1 MSQPGFVPPIVDF
14 TTDFSATE
22 SAPRRTVDWTG
33 YPMLFDR
40 VPHRATAPPES
51 GHRTTIETNPQPE
64 RIARSG
70 RDIGEA
76 FLGYCQAI
84 LQTGDLPGVTNRLS
98 ERSAARHAS
107 AAALSFGFSEEEIR
121 QLGFGLYSGP
131 AAIREHL
138 RGVGF
143 SDAEIDASQ
152 LVSDRAARPRSELA
166 GNLLIPLV
174 DERGETQDYLLVS
187 VDHRQS
193 NLAGYRYLLGTAT
206 THITAHGLHTTLART
221 STIHT
226 LVLVEDILDSLLL
239 QCRGMHTIVASG
251 GRGGEFAPRRWEEL
265 ARLGVEN
272 VVLAFRRD
280 TRHVTSVRDALVNA
294 LRARTAPAVYV
305 VDDYPSHEESLREF
319 FQDFG
324 RDASERALARRTL
337 AFHGKDF
344 GAGES
349 IAEIPLADETPD
361 QFSVEPYYR
370 TAFRQHLTD
379 LVAALPEEYRP
390 RHSERLQAADEAI
403 RTENWRQL
411 HEIVGQS
418 AQLATRP
425 EPIRPIEPPVETN
438 RSTPRPLVSNIT
450 MVLNRMDD
458 RSRLAKHSSVV
469 NSHRVNSAEATPSPI
484 EWLAYETADERL
496 HHLCERILDACE
508 KEESERLV
516 IACREH
522 GDQEF
527 LVALTRQLARRL
539 SQGHMPTREE
549 VQRRLSA
556 ANTRVN
562 DTSQPWWIDEAV
574 ERLQLW
580 SNRLYFINC
589 AGTPDCWTTMEH
601 VVGEF
606 SAHPRV
612 GGLFWDGDASG
623 ETCPHAMDGHVGLR
637 AFARRF
643 QCPVVVATAWRA
655 ATAAPTK
662 RHDLPASEAEIDTVF
677 AEWEEREL
685 EARNGE
691 SA

>member
-14 TTDFSATE
+14 TTDFSAIE

-33 YPMLFDR
+33 YPTLFER
-40 VPHRATAPPES
+40 VPHRTTTPPET
-51 GHRTTIETNPQPE
+51 GHRTTIETSSEPE
-64 RIARSG
+64 RLARPG

-84 LQTGDLPGVTNRLS
+84 LQTGDLPGTTDRPS
-98 ERSAARHAS
+98 ERSAARHAR
-107 AAALSFGFSEEEIR
+107 AAALAFGFTDEEIR
-121 QLGFGLYSGP
+121 RLGFGLYPGP

-138 RGVGF
+138 RGLGF
-143 SDAEIDASQ
+143 HDAEIEASQ
-152 LVSDRAARPRSELA
+152 LVNDRAARPRAELA
-166 GNLLIPLV
+166 GNLLVPLV
-174 DERGETQDYLLVS
+174 DEAGETQDFLLVS
-187 VDHRQS
+187 VDHRHS
-193 NLAGYRYLLGTAT
+193 SLAGYRFLLGTANT
-206 THITAHGLHTTLART
+206 QIIAHGLHSTLAW
-221 STIHT
+221 SASPHT
-226 LVLVEDILDSLLL
+226 LVLVEDVLDSLLL
-239 QCRGMHTIVASG
+239 QCRGMHSIVAIG

-272 VVLAFRRD
+272 VVLAFRQD
-280 TRHVTSVRDALVNA
+280 TRHATSIRDALVNA

-305 VDDYPSHEESLREF
+305 ADDYPSHEESLREY

-324 RDASERALARRTL
+324 REASERALLRRTL

-344 GAGES
+344 GAVE
-349 IAEIPLADETPD
+349 PLAEMPEVVE
-361 QFSVEPYYR
+361 SHEWLNVEPYYR

-379 LVAALPEEYRP
+379 LVAALPEEFRP
-390 RHSERLQAADEAI
+390 RHSERLQAVDEAI
-403 RTENWRQL
+403 RAENWRKL
-411 HEIVGQS
+411 HEIVGDSDQFAPRS
-418 AQLATRP
+418 
-425 EPIRPIEPPVETN
+425 EPIRPSAEPN
-438 RSTPRPLVSNIT
+438 RVTPRPLVSNVT
-450 MVLNRMDD
+450 MVLDRMGE
-458 RSRLAKHSSVV
+458 RPRAAERPAG
-469 NSHRVNSAEATPSPI
+469 NAAQENTASANVSPNNASPI

-522 GDQEF
+522 GDHEF

-539 SQGHMPTREE
+539 SHGHMPTREE
-549 VQRRLSA
+549 VQRRLAGSITSTA
-556 ANTRVN
+556 A
-562 DTSQPWWIDEAV
+562 QPWWIDEAV
-574 ERLQLW
+574 ERLRLW

-589 AGTPDCWTTMEH
+589 AGTPDCWSTMEH

-623 ETCPHAMDGHVGLR
+623 ETCPHATDGHVGLR

-655 ATAAPTK
+655 ATTAPIR
-662 RHDLPASEAEIDTVF
+662 RHDLPASEAEIDAVF
-677 AEWEEREL
+677 ADWEKREL
-685 EARNGE
+685 EARDEE